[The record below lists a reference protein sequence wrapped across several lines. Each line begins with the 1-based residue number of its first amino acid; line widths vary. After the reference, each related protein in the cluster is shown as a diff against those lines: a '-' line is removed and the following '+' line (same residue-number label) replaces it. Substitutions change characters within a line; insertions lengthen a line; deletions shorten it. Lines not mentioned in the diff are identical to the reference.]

1 MTDRPPCTGP
11 ETVSGHRDK
20 PRSLRLVNLTP
31 HPVRLVAED
40 GTTLTELQPSPTPAR
55 RTESTEPE
63 PPLIAKGI
71 TVPVVRLSFGP
82 VENLP
87 PPTPGTAYVVSRPVA
102 DAHPDRDDL
111 LVPARLVR
119 DANGVTTGCRALA
132 RGTANR

>member
-1 MTDRPPCTGP
+1 MTDRQPSPTP
-11 ETVSGHRDK
+11 KHHDAPDSV
-20 PRSLRLVNLTP
+20 RLVNLTP
-31 HPVRLVAED
+31 HPVRLISGD
-40 GTTLTELQPSPTPAR
+40 GTALTELPSSPAPAR

-87 PPTPGTAYVVSRPVA
+87 PPTPGTAYVVSRLVA
-102 DAHPDRDDL
+102 EAYPDRDDL
-111 LVPARLVR
+111 FVPALLVR
-119 DANGVTTGCRALA
+119 DADGVTTGCRALA